1 MARPDRRR
9 RVARRRPTDEV
20 VEEVVPEVSADEVE
34 EEIVDD
40 ESAAFLKEISGAD
53 DDDDDG
59 GGYVEAP
66 TRRRAKTP
74 VADGNGAKQ
83 PRVQAVPIAVDD
95 KLPDLPEIE
104 FSVASLVEALAAGH
118 EFTIKSLGGGMY
130 KIAAHMPEVR
140 SLVVADEDVPGR
152 LPPGFYEN
160 LYTQKYIDWKID
172 WSKMTYEEKV
182 AWADKQKIT
191 WERADEERIDHMRV
205 GLAVM
210 DHKNISKYTPFFN
223 SQKARKIAQN
233 LAKLGRPYDEA
244 AVAAAMG

>member
-53 DDDDDG
+53 DDDDG

-66 TRRRAKTP
+66 IRRRAKTP
-74 VADGNGAKQ
+74 VADDNGAKQ
-83 PRVQAVPIAVDD
+83 PKIQAVPIVVDP
-95 KLPDLPEIE
+95 KLPELPEDAFAME
-104 FSVASLVEALAAGH
+104 ALVEALATGH
-118 EFTIKSLGGGMY
+118 EFTLKSLGGGMY

-140 SLVVADEDVPGR
+140 SLVVADEDVLGR

-160 LYTQKYIDWKID
+160 LYTHKYKDWKID

-182 AWADKQKIT
+182 IWADKQKIT
-191 WERADEERIDHMRV
+191 WVRDNDERIDHMRV

-210 DHKNISKYTPFFN
+210 DHLNISKYTPFFN

>member
-1 MARPDRRR
+1 MARPERRR

-53 DDDDDG
+53 DDDDAE
-59 GGYVEAP
+59 VEVEEAP
-66 TRRRAKTP
+66 IRRRAKTP
-74 VADGNGAKQ
+74 VADDNGAKQ
-83 PRVQAVPIAVDD
+83 PKIQAVPIVVDP
-95 KLPDLPEIE
+95 KLPELPEDAFAME
-104 FSVASLVEALAAGH
+104 ALVEALAAGH
-118 EFTIKSLGGGMY
+118 EFTLKSLGGGMY

-223 SQKARKIAQN
+223 NQKARKIAQN